1 MQTNRGCPFSCT
13 FCTEGEK
20 YYSKVNKTSLDRKK
34 EEFDYIVSHIKNT
47 NTLRIT
53 DSNFGMYKE
62 DEDFC
67 EYIGEIQKKRKY
79 PNYLSCSAGKNNK
92 ERLLR
97 CNDLVGGTMRLT
109 ASVQSLNEDTLK
121 NIKRKNI
128 SLDNILGLSDRISD
142 TDTHSYSELILGL
155 PGDSFKI
162 QEENFKGL
170 MDSGISNITQHQLS
184 MLHGTEISSVE
195 SRRKYGIKT
204 MFRPLQRSISAYN
217 FLGNTLKIVEIEE
230 ICTSNSSMS
239 FEDYLDSRML
249 YLTTGLFYNDRIFG
263 EIHALLRIL
272 KLSTF
277 GWVKLIHDNISNLDS
292 SIVRLYSDFLKQT
305 KGELFGDE
313 NELINAVIPNIS
325 EYGSG
330 DIGGNLIY
338 KYRATAY
345 TKYFK
350 KISDIAF
357 KYLKI
362 YIHNKG
368 VNESVIENIARY
380 SFMKKNNFI
389 DTSVDETSMFD
400 YDIYKLVNNVEY
412 TRNGGSLEGLRYQT
426 SLRFHHSDKHKKI
439 INKQLEFYGNTFAGI
454 TMIIARFPVKKIFR
468 SVEYVK

>member
-1 MQTNRGCPFSCT
+1 MP
-13 FCTEGEK
+13 
-20 YYSKVNKTSLDRKK
+20 
-34 EEFDYIVSHIKNT
+34 
-47 NTLRIT
+47 
-53 DSNFGMYKE
+53 
-62 DEDFC
+62 
-67 EYIGEIQKKRKY
+67 
-79 PNYLSCSAGKNNK
+79 
-92 ERLLR
+92 
-97 CNDLVGGTMRLT
+97 
-109 ASVQSLNEDTLK
+109 
-121 NIKRKNI
+121 
-128 SLDNILGLSDRISD
+128 
-142 TDTHSYSELILGL
+142 
-155 PGDSFKI
+155 
-162 QEENFKGL
+162 
-170 MDSGISNITQHQLS
+170 
-184 MLHGTEISSVE
+184 
-195 SRRKYGIKT
+195 
-204 MFRPLQRSISAYN
+204 
-217 FLGNTLKIVEIEE
+217 
-230 ICTSNSSMS
+230 MS
-239 FEDYLDSRML
+239 
-249 YLTTGLFYNDRIFG
+249 
-263 EIHALLRIL
+263 LLRIL

-454 TMIIARFPVKKIFR
+454 TMIMARFPVKKIFR